1 VRARALL
8 HDVAGDL
15 PRTFWWLFAGMLANA
30 LATFVFPFLALFL
43 VARGFSPSRAGLVVA
58 LYGGGSVLAGP
69 VAGSL
74 ADRVGRRPTL
84 LASLVAGAAL
94 TALLAAAEAPAAIAC
109 GALALGLVTN
119 AFRPAAQAIVAD
131 VVAPERRGQEFGLL
145 YWASNLGMALALVLG
160 GTLASRGYSA
170 LFLADATTTA
180 AFAAVA
186 WWRIPETRPGA
197 RAPSGAAAERDGG
210 YGAILSDAVF
220 VAFAALNLAFLVG
233 FLQFQVA
240 LPLDMQRRGLSP
252 AAFGR
257 VLSVNGFLIALLQP
271 WAAPLLRRL
280 DPSRV
285 LAAASALV
293 GVGYGAYALAGTA
306 AGYAAATA
314 LWSLGEIACVPVTM
328 ALVAD
333 LSPAH
338 LRGRYQGAIGVS
350 WGSGMLLAPAIG
362 GAVLERFGAPALWG
376 GCLASSLLVA
386 AGHLAQAA
394 PRRRAVAARAAS
406 TPA

>member
-1 VRARALL
+1 MRARALL
-8 HDVAGDL
+8 VRLGADL
-15 PRTFWWLFAGMLANA
+15 PATFWWLFAGMLANA

-58 LYGGGSVLAGP
+58 LYGGGSILAGP

-94 TALLAAAEAPAAIAC
+94 TALLAAVEAPTAIAC
-109 GALALGLVTN
+109 AALALGLVTN
-119 AFRPAAQAIVAD
+119 AFRPAAQAIIAD
-131 VVAPERRGQEFGLL
+131 VVAPERRGQAFSLL
-145 YWASNLGMALALVLG
+145 YWANNLGMALAMVLG

-170 LFLADATTTA
+170 LFLADAATTA
-180 AFAAVA
+180 VFAAVA
-186 WWRIPETRPGA
+186 WWRIPETRPGP
-197 RAPSGAAAERDGG
+197 RGGPGAAAERDGG
-210 YGAILSDAVF
+210 YRAILSDGVF
-220 VAFAALNLAFLVG
+220 VAFAVLNLAFLVG

-240 LPLDMQRRGLSP
+240 LPLDMQRHGLSP

-293 GVGYGAYALAGTA
+293 GVGYGAYALAATA
-306 AGYAAATA
+306 TGYAAATA
-314 LWSLGEIACVPVTM
+314 LWSLGEVACVPVTM

-350 WGSGMLLAPAIG
+350 WGSGMLLAPAVG
-362 GAVLERFGAPALWG
+362 GAVLERFGASALWG
-376 GCLASSLLVA
+376 ACLASSLLVA
-386 AGHLAQAA
+386 LGHLAHAA
-394 PRRRAVAARAAS
+394 SRRRAVAARAAAS
-406 TPA
+406 PA